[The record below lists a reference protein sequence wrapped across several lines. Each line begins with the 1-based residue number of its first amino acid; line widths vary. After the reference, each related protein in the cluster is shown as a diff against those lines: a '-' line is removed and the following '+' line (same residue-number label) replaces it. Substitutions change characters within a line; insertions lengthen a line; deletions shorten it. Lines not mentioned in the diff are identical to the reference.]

1 MRLDKRLKA
10 EHPSLSWRQVRDA
23 IEKGQVTVD
32 GRGQRD
38 PGLDVYEKSAVD
50 LNLNRP
56 SQSRAR
62 ASFDILHEDDEI
74 IVLNKPAGLLSI
86 PSSPEAGKS
95 EDTVLGRVR
104 EYMQFKLGHKTYVGM
119 LHRLDRDTSG
129 SLAVALS
136 KDAHA
141 AGRELFKAHRFER
154 HYLALVQG
162 IPNPPKG
169 TIHARISSGYRDG
182 RRKLVD
188 EDKSG
193 LDATTDY
200 RVRERLKDAAL
211 LELQLHTGRQH
222 QIRLH
227 LEKIGHPL
235 IGERVYSGELNARP
249 RTQEAGPRVIADRN
263 MLHAWTLSFPHPI
276 SGERIAVEAPLP
288 NDFLRTLKK
297 LALTF
302 VLACWASAA
311 FAQTTISSPDGRRQ
325 LQAVQTTT
333 PITIDGAL
341 DEEVW
346 TRAVPA
352 TGFIQADPLE
362 GQPATEIT
370 EVRIAYDGDYLY
382 IGALCR
388 DTDPSGI
395 VVNEIRKDFAG
406 RDQDTF
412 DVLLDTFAD
421 RRNGFVFSTN
431 SRGAKADTQ
440 VANEGRDV
448 NTNWDAV
455 WWVEARQ
462 TAEGWTAEF
471 RIPFK
476 TLRFE
481 AGDGKS
487 WGVNFARRVRR
498 KNEISYWSEVS
509 RAYTI
514 YRASSGGT
522 LTGLP
527 ALSQG
532 RNLRIKPF
540 LAAGAVRAVGE
551 DSFDR
556 ELTGGVDLKAGITPS
571 LTFDTT
577 INPDFAQAEA
587 DEQQVNLTQFSLFF
601 PEKREF
607 FLENAGIFYFGDI
620 ARNSRSAARFR
631 PPEEDLLLF
640 FSRRIGLNDAGAQQD
655 LHGGVRLTGR
665 VGGFTL
671 GVMTMQSKE
680 QDAGPGTNYT
690 VVRVRRDL
698 FRSSDVGAII
708 LSREPSGDRG
718 DFNRVVGVDTNFR
731 FFKNLSLNGFAAR
744 SDSPGVTTNQD
755 SAKASIGWEDSEK
768 RLQASIMKIG
778 EGFRDDLGFVR
789 RVGVTRQF
797 YDGAWLPQPE
807 ALRRRGI
814 RQLQPHA
821 RVWIYDDPSG
831 QLVSRVGHVANQTT
845 WNNGSYMEYAYEPR
859 VEAIAQPFN
868 IAPGVAIPA
877 GRYDWTQHLLLFE
890 GDHSKPLSGS
900 IRYTFGGFW
909 SGSQRNV
916 QASVLYRPTFR
927 MVFDLGLQVT
937 DISLDLPKAEFTTTL
952 VNLRT
957 GYSFSTNMFLDT
969 LVQYRNDLKQF
980 SANVRFNL
988 IHRPLSDF
996 FIVYNE
1002 SQFTDITQPAGRG
1015 LVVKYTQMFA
1025 F

>member
-1 MRLDKRLKA
+1 VRLDKKLKA
-10 EHPSLSWRQVRDA
+10 EHPDLSWRQIREA
-23 IEKGQVTVD
+23 IEKGQVTIE
-32 GRGQRD
+32 GRVEKD
-38 PGLDVYEKSAVD
+38 PGFDVYADPAIE
-50 LNLNRP
+50 LNRNRP
-56 SQSRAR
+56 AQSTAR
-62 ASFDILHEDDEI
+62 ASFDILHEDDQI

-86 PSSPEAGKS
+86 PSNPEAGSS
-95 EDTVLGRVR
+95 EDTVLRRVR
-104 EYMQFKLGHKTYVGM
+104 EYLQFKRGHKSYVGM

-141 AGRELFKAHRFER
+141 AGREMFKHHRFER

-162 IPNPPKG
+162 VPRPPEG
-169 TIHARISSGYRDG
+169 TIEARISSGYRDG

-188 EDKSG
+188 DEDDG
-193 LDATTDY
+193 LESATDY
-200 RVRERLKDAAL
+200 RVRERLHGAAL
-211 LELQLHTGRQH
+211 LELRLQTGRQH

-235 IGERVYSGELNARP
+235 IGERVYSGGGASNVRAAATP
-249 RTQEAGPRVIADRN
+249 PVSSKRN
-263 MLHAWTLSFPHPI
+263 MLHAWTLAFPHPI
-276 SGERIAVEAPLP
+276 TGEPISVEAPLP
-288 NDFLRTLKK
+288 GDFLQTMRKLSLTLI
-297 LALTF
+297 L
-302 VLACWASAA
+302 VLLSASA
-311 FAQTTISSPDGRRQ
+311 FAQTNVSSPDGRKQ
-325 LQAVQTTT
+325 MQAVAVTS
-333 PITIDGAL
+333 PIVIDGAL

-346 TRAVPA
+346 TRAIPA
-352 TGFIQADPLE
+352 TDFIQADPQE

-370 EVRIAYDGDYLY
+370 EVRIAYDADYLY
-382 IGALCR
+382 IAARCR
-388 DTDPSGI
+388 DTDPGGI

-412 DVLLDTFAD
+412 EVMLDTFAD

-431 SRGAKADTQ
+431 AAGAKADTQ

-455 WWVEARQ
+455 WWVEARR
-462 TAEGWTAEF
+462 TADGWTAEF

-481 AGDGKS
+481 AGDGKT

-498 KNEISYWSEVS
+498 KNEASYWSPVS
-509 RAYTI
+509 RAYSI
-514 YRASSGGT
+514 YRASAGGS

-527 ALSQG
+527 SLRPG
-532 RNLRIKPF
+532 LNLRLKPY
-540 LAAGAVRAVGE
+540 LAAGTVRGIGGR
-551 DSFDR
+551 SFDAN
-556 ELTGGVDLKAGITPS
+556 LDGGVDLKAGITPS
-571 LTFDTT
+571 LTFDAT

-640 FSRRIGLNDAGAQQD
+640 FSRRIGLNGAGEQQP

-665 VGGFTL
+665 AGGFTL
-671 GVMTMQSKE
+671 GVMTMQGKE
-680 QDAGPGTNYT
+680 HDGTPGTNYT
-690 VVRVRRDL
+690 VARVRRDV
-698 FRSSDVGAII
+698 FRSSDIGAIVI
-708 LSREPSGDRG
+708 SREPTGSSD
-718 DFNRVVGVDTNFR
+718 DFNRVVGADANFR
-731 FFKNLSLNGFAAR
+731 FFRSLSVNAFAAR
-744 SDSPGVTTNQD
+744 SETPGVTTNQD
-755 SAKASIGWEDSEK
+755 AAKAAIGWEDSDK

-789 RVGVTRQF
+789 RTGVTRQF

-807 ALRRRGI
+807 ALRKRGI

-821 RVWIYDDPSG
+821 RLWIYNDPSG
-831 QLVSRVGHVANQTT
+831 ELVSRSGHIANQTT

-859 VEAIAQPFN
+859 VEAISRPFA
-868 IAPGVAIPA
+868 IAPGVAIPN

-890 GDHSKPLSGS
+890 GDHSRKFSGS

-916 QASVLYRPTFR
+916 QTSVLYRPTYK
-927 MVFDLGLQVT
+927 MVVDLGLQVT

-957 GYSFSTNMFLDT
+957 GYSFTSNMFLDT
-969 LVQYRNDLKQF
+969 LLQYRNDVKQF

-1002 SQFTDITQPAGRG
+1002 SQFTDISQPTGRG
-1015 LVVKYTQMFA
+1015 LVVKYTQMFS